1 MEGSSLCYKW
11 LISGN
16 ILMEHL
22 NRITNPITFYQ
33 RAFSRRCFFA
43 AKEALLAGDD
53 AQGW

>member
-22 NRITNPITFYQ
+22 KQITNPITFYQ
-33 RAFSRRCFFA
+33 RAFSRFFA
-43 AKEALLAGDD
+43 AKEALLADDD
-53 AQGW
+53 ARVGD